1 MPEDATETL
10 ETETLPARSDADQG
24 DPQNPVVWPRDL
36 NVDGTRAPDWGAD
49 PSEVVG
55 D

>member
-1 MPEDATETL
+1 MPGDATEPL
-10 ETETLPARSDADQG
+10 DDKTLPAKRNANHG
-24 DPQNPVVWPRDL
+24 DTQNPVLWPRDL

-49 PSEVVG
+49 PLEVIG